1 MGQDVQYK
9 RQRLLKHYTRL
20 YTLSQ
25 VWGLFLKPHI
35 RVWNLPW
42 SNFAVSRATNAA
54 VIGFSMNM
62 ALELGPRGVRT
73 NAIAPGAVRSPT
85 NMQVIAG

>member
-1 MGQDVQYK
+1 MGQDIQYK

-35 RVWNLPW
+35 RVWNLPRVPILL
-42 SNFAVSRATNAA
+42 SP
-54 VIGFSMNM
+54 
-62 ALELGPRGVRT
+62 ALQMLPLLD
-73 NAIAPGAVRSPT
+73 S
-85 NMQVIAG
+85 Q